1 MRADMAAEAT
11 HTDTRTAV
19 AGGARLLLSGVGMEF
34 PQPHTGQTLTALEGI
49 DLEVTP
55 GEFIAIVGPSG
66 CGKTTLLRLIAGMTA
81 PTAGTIAVG
90 DSTAASARTGFV
102 FQQAS
107 LYPWRTVLRN
117 VAFGMELRT
126 RTPNRHERSRR
137 AVRRQAQDLIRLV
150 GLEGFE
156 DYYPHQISGGMQ
168 QRANLARALA
178 IAPEL
183 LLMDEPFSAL
193 DAQTREELQI
203 ELQRIA
209 VQTNTTTVFVTH
221 DIGEAVY
228 LADRVV
234 ILTGRP
240 GQVRKVLSC
249 PTPRPRPLAYQ
260 VSDEFMALRNAA
272 WELVHSN

>member
-1 MRADMAAEAT
+1 MRADLR
-11 HTDTRTAV
+11 TDGALTTGT
-19 AGGARLLLSGVGMEF
+19 GGAALRLKDVGMRF
-34 PQPHTGQTLTALEGI
+34 SQPNNGRTLTALEGI
-49 DLEVTP
+49 DLDIEP
-55 GEFIAIVGPSG
+55 GEFVAVVGPSG
-66 CGKTTLLRLIAGMTA
+66 CGKTTLLRLIAAMMP
-81 PTAGTIAVG
+81 PTSGTIGVG
-90 DSTAASARTGFV
+90 DGTAAGARTGFV

-117 VAFGMELRT
+117 VAFGTELRA
-126 RTPNRHERSRR
+126 RTPHRRDRSRK
-137 AVRRQAQDLIRLV
+137 AVRAKAQELIELV

-178 IAPEL
+178 IDPQL

-209 VQTNTTTVFVTH
+209 VQAGTTTVFVTH
-221 DIGEAVY
+221 DIGEAIY

-234 ILTGRP
+234 VLSGRP
-240 GQVRKVLSC
+240 GRVREVLAC
-249 PTPRPRPLAYQ
+249 PTPRPRPLKYQ
-260 VSDEFMALRNAA
+260 VSDEFTDLRNTV
-272 WELVHSN
+272 WNLVHSK